1 MTRCE
6 FMVQTEN
13 GGRVRKCK
21 RKGYAI
27 DGLGNQFTFCYQHW
41 DILHCKLTAAYEPPE
56 DDSDYDASCE
66 EYASDNASNST
77 CCSNHDELMP
87 EMEAFE
93 ETSVEPVPTQSSDSN
108 FTFKHIIVFM
118 LMYLAGVY
126 TMFYMQDTPK
136 NNYLEL
142 PQPETKL
149 SLPKFTLAA
158 PPQISIKPM
167 ITSIPMVL
175 NSTPIFNFQEFHSH
189 PYISFQPMK
198 SIFGF

>member
-1 MTRCE
+1 
-6 FMVQTEN
+6 
-13 GGRVRKCK
+13 
-21 RKGYAI
+21 
-27 DGLGNQFTFCYQHW
+27 
-41 DILHCKLTAAYEPPE
+41 LTAAYEPPE

-66 EYASDNASNST
+66 EYASDTASSVSNST

-87 EMEAFE
+87 EMDAFE
-93 ETSVEPVPTQSSDSN
+93 ETSVEPSVEPVPTQSSDSN
-108 FTFKHIIVFM
+108 FTFRHIIVFM

-126 TMFYMQDTPK
+126 TMFYMQEMPK

-158 PPQISIKPM
+158 PPKIAIKPI

-175 NSTPIFNFQEFHSH
+175 NSTPIFNFQEFHSY